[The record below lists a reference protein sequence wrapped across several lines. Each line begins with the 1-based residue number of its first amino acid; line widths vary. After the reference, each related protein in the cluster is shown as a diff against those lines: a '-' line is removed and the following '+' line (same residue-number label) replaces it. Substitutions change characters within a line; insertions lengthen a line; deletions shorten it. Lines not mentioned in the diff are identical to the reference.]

1 MLLLYG
7 ANGYSGE
14 LIAREAVR
22 RGLAPVLAG
31 RNAEAVGAL
40 GAALG
45 LPTRVFGLDDADAL
59 RNGLA
64 GVSAVLHC
72 AGPFVHTSAP
82 MVEGCLAAGAH
93 YLDITGEIS
102 VFEAVLKQG
111 ARAMERGVVLLPG
124 VGFDVV
130 PTDCLAARLARALPD
145 ATHLDLA
152 FVNVGGA
159 WSRGT
164 LSTMIGS
171 LAGPGV
177 RAGAGAVR
185 QDGRIVPVPLAHE
198 TMELDLPIG
207 HRTVMTIP
215 WGDVS
220 TAYHSTRIP
229 NIRVFTGAHPGAV
242 RRLRALRPFLPV
254 LGWKPVQRAA
264 LAWVRRRVTGP
275 DEAARSAARV
285 YLWGRVRNAEG
296 AEVTAT
302 LETPEGYTLTALS
315 AVECLRRVG
324 TGEVAPGAWTPSKA
338 FGADFV
344 ATLPGA
350 QVGEVVRQEG
360 SR

>member
-1 MLLLYG
+1 
-7 ANGYSGE
+7 
-14 LIAREAVR
+14 
-22 RGLAPVLAG
+22 
-31 RNAEAVGAL
+31 
-40 GAALG
+40 
-45 LPTRVFGLDDADAL
+45 
-59 RNGLA
+59 
-64 GVSAVLHC
+64 
-72 AGPFVHTSAP
+72 
-82 MVEGCLAAGAH
+82 MVEACLAAGAH

-111 ARAMERGVVLLPG
+111 ARAVERGIVLLPG

-171 LAGPGV
+171 LPA
-177 RAGAGAVR
+177 AGAVR
-185 QDGRIVPVPLAHE
+185 RDGRIVPVPVAHE

-207 HRTVMTIP
+207 RRTVMTIP

-242 RRLRALRPFLPV
+242 RRLRALRPFLPM
-254 LGWKPVQRAA
+254 LGWKPIQWAA

-285 YLWGRVRNAEG
+285 YLWGRVRNAAG
-296 AEVTAT
+296 AEATAT

-324 TGEVAPGAWTPSKA
+324 AGEVSPGAWTPSKA

-344 ATLPGA
+344 ATLPGV
-350 QVGEVVRQEG
+350 QVGEVVRKEG